1 MGKILVKRAID
12 RSKYPKTMMYVDREG
27 NICAQEKRQPLSP
40 EEKAKRQAAR
50 DEKRNAYLA
59 EGKKIRDAYF
69 VAKKKAQKEPS
80 VANAEAL
87 EEAKEVYDS
96 FKEGA

>member
-59 EGKKIRDAYF
+59 EKKKVRDAF
-69 VAKKKAQKEPS
+69 FKAKRTAAKNPS
-80 VANAEAL
+80 VANAEAF
-87 EEAKEVYDS
+87 EEVKEAYDR
-96 FKEGA
+96 FMKG